1 MLSKC
6 TNPSCSASFS
16 HLADGRLFQLEN
28 DSPVAAS
35 KATEYFWLC
44 SRCSAAM
51 TLRLAHDGNVV
62 ATELPPARDESGVA
76 LNSMDGENRRV
87 LRKVSFLRTTHPRG
101 T

>member
-6 TNPSCSASFS
+6 TNLSCSASFR

-28 DSPVAAS
+28 DSPVTAS
-35 KATEYFWLC
+35 KTTEYFWLC
-44 SRCSAAM
+44 RRCSAAM
-51 TLRLAHDGNVV
+51 TLRLAHDRNVV
-62 ATELPPARDESGVA
+62 ATELPQARDESRVA

-87 LRKVSFLRTTHPRG
+87 LRSVSFLRTTHPRG